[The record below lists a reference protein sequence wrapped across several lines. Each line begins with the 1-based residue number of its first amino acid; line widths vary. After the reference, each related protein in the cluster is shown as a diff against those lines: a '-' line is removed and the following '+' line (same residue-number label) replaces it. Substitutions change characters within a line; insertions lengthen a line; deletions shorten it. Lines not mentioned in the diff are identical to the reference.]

1 MKGKDEITQMANSL
15 NYMLNNL
22 KNLIKNIIDVSQAM
36 YYSENDLATVSQEQ
50 TASAKEL
57 SPQV

>member
-1 MKGKDEITQMANSL
+1 MANSL